1 MPDTV
6 PTRID
11 AGAPAATRGRLKVF
25 LGYASGVGKSFR
37 MFDEARRRKER
48 GQDVVVGALQP
59 QVPPEIRALV
69 SSLEIVPTVDIE
81 GVPVIDVPAILRRH
95 PQVCVVDGLAY
106 DSPWGRNAHRWQDV
120 EELLANGI
128 NVVGSVNLQH
138 IDDQREA
145 VEKLTGRPVLET
157 IPRKFLNTADEIVVV
172 DAPTEGALPELASL
186 REMALVLSADVI
198 DAGLQRYLHAHDIE
212 PAWRTHERFL
222 VCLTPRANAERM
234 IASARQSAAR
244 FHCDV
249 LAIYV
254 RPPDSPEA
262 EHKEMEE
269 ILARARAAGARVDV
283 LDADDPVESILQYAR
298 SHGVT
303 QIFVGHSMKRDWGSR
318 LWGTPVSRLIRAAEG
333 MDVRV
338 FPH

>member
-1 MPDTV
+1 MLDPD
-6 PTRID
+6 PN
-11 AGAPAATRGRLKVF
+11 AYGPARRESTRGRLKVF

-59 QVPPEIRALV
+59 QVQPEIRPLLN
-69 SSLEIVPTVDIE
+69 SLEIVPTLDIE

-106 DSPWGRNAHRWQDV
+106 DSPRGRNAHRWQDV
-120 EELLANGI
+120 EELLVNGI
-128 NVVGSVNLQH
+128 NVIGSVNLQH
-138 IDDQREA
+138 IDDRCQA
-145 VEKLTGRPVLET
+145 IEKLTGRPVLET

-172 DAPTEGALPELASL
+172 DAPTEAAPPELVSL

-198 DAGLQRYLHAHDIE
+198 DAGLQRYLQAHNIE

-222 VCLTPRANAERM
+222 VCLTARANADRM
-234 IASARQSAAR
+234 IASARQSAVR

-249 LAIYV
+249 LAICV
-254 RPPDSPEA
+254 RPPSLSEA
-262 EHKEMEE
+262 EDRDLESMLAK
-269 ILARARAAGARVDV
+269 ARASGARVDV
-283 LDADDPVESILQYAR
+283 IETEDPVESIVQYAR

-303 QIFVGHSMKRDWGSR
+303 QIFVGHSKKNDWRAR

-338 FPH
+338 FPD